1 MEENP
6 DKYINGFANA
16 LALKNLVAD
25 YIRTHGSK
33 DLPTEMMVLDDMR
46 GLYGK
51 MNFTDEN
58 ARLFKEIAILIGS
71 MALTLGA
78 SAIPAGAAAT
88 ARGAVAAGR
97 MAKA

>member
-51 MNFTDEN
+51 NEFH
-58 ARLFKEIAILIGS
+58 R
-71 MALTLGA
+71 
-78 SAIPAGAAAT
+78 
-88 ARGAVAAGR
+88 
-97 MAKA
+97 